1 MSCILVTGG
10 AGFIGSHTSLLL
22 LQRGYEIFI
31 IDSFINSSRKS
42 LERIKAI
49 GKLSNTDFNEK
60 LHIYEGDLRNKNS
73 ITKIFED
80 AKYMKKKIEGVIH
93 FAGLKA
99 VGESVFNPIKYWD
112 YNLISTIN
120 LLDVMDNFSCKK
132 IVFSSS
138 ATIYGRGNEF
148 NLYEDTPIKP
158 INPYGKTKATIEDFL
173 TDIFNNPEAKW
184 AIANLRYFNPIG
196 AHPSG
201 LIGENPMGIPNN
213 IFPFITQVALGKLK
227 ELSIF
232 GNDWST
238 PDGTGIRDYI
248 HVMDLAEGHICAM
261 EKLNNFESKIFN
273 INLGTGQG
281 TSVLE
286 LVEIFENINKVKVPY
301 VFTNRRKGDYPIV
314 VANNELA
321 KKELNWLPKRNIE
334 DMCKDGWNWQIKNP
348 NGFDF

>member
-42 LERIKAI
+42 LERIKTI
-49 GKLSNTDFNEK
+49 GKLSNSDFNEK

-73 ITKIFED
+73 LTKIFED
-80 AKYMKKKIEGVIH
+80 AKYKKKKIEGVIH

-112 YNLISTIN
+112 YNLNSTIN
-120 LLDVMDNFSCKK
+120 LLEVMDNFSCNK

-138 ATIYGRGNEF
+138 ATIYGRGNAF

-173 TDIFNNPEAKW
+173 TDIFNNPEANW

-213 IFPFITQVALGKLK
+213 IFPFITQVALGKFK

-238 PDGTGIRDYI
+238 PDGTCIRDYI

-261 EKLNNFESKIFN
+261 EKLNNFESKILN
-273 INLGTGQG
+273 INLGTGKG

-321 KKELNWLPKRNIE
+321 KKELHWLPKRNIG
-334 DMCKDGWNWQIKNP
+334 DMCRDGWNWQIKNP